1 MADEVGFIS
10 ENGELL
16 GSLNKDGI
24 FRISVEVELQPGDM
38 RLAELPMLISLGLYI
53 MILIQRDST
62 SASVAISASY

>member
-1 MADEVGFIS
+1 MADEVGFFS

-53 MILIQRDST
+53 MLLIQRDST
-62 SASVAISASY
+62 SASAAISASY

>member
-1 MADEVGFIS
+1 MADEVGFFS